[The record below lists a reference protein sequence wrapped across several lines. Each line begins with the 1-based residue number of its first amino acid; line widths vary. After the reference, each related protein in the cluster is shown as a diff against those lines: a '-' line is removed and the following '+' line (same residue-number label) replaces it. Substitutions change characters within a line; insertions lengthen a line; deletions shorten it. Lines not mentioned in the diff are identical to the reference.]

1 MTTRAQYLAMMTRIR
16 GGGQVSNGPPSY
28 MNPETFDRLPAGLP
42 GRVGFRGLP
51 TQPGSNILDLSVR
64 PHASMSTEQLSSLR
78 LLQRPEEKICVSKE
92 FMVVRCLII
101 KEWKMFNLLLEMCKM
116 DEELFHRMQS
126 IKPTLLSIAIQI
138 ANESYESSN
147 KMESIELARSSSLET
162 LNENYK
168 KMKGAVNGLSQLIKR
183 ARYG

>member
-1 MTTRAQYLAMMTRIR
+1 
-16 GGGQVSNGPPSY
+16 
-28 MNPETFDRLPAGLP
+28 
-42 GRVGFRGLP
+42 
-51 TQPGSNILDLSVR
+51 
-64 PHASMSTEQLSSLR
+64 
-78 LLQRPEEKICVSKE
+78 
-92 FMVVRCLII
+92 
-101 KEWKMFNLLLEMCKM
+101 MFNLLLEMCKM